1 MSAATQISPIM
12 LRQVIFPVIW
22 LRIKSYADQVENLRK
37 SCSPHCRSSFAHFL
51 YFSTFFMFGMSVGMA
66 GPTLTDYLISFFT
79 NIDIIDALSWLLFTQ
94 STLRFVGAIVAGTLV
109 DRYDWFLISFLTKDS
124 AGLNKIPY
132 LLIGSSYVTRT
143 NRPVYTWT

>member
-1 MSAATQISPIM
+1 M
-12 LRQVIFPVIW
+12 
-22 LRIKSYADQVENLRK
+22 
-37 SCSPHCRSSFAHFL
+37 
-51 YFSTFFMFGMSVGMA
+51 GMA

-94 STLRFVGAIVAGTLV
+94 STLRFVGAIVAGTRV

-132 LLIGSSYVTRT
+132 LLIGSSYVTKT

>member
-1 MSAATQISPIM
+1 M

-22 LRIKSYADQVENLRK
+22 LRIKSYANQVEDLRK
-37 SCSPHCRSSFAHFL
+37 SCSPYCRSSFAHFL

-94 STLRFVGAIVAGTLV
+94 STFRFVGAIVAGTIV
-109 DRYDWFLISFLTKDS
+109 DRYYRFLISFLTIDS
-124 AGLNKIPY
+124 TGFKNIST
-132 LLIGSSYVTRT
+132 LILFTFARI
-143 NRPVYTWT
+143 

>member
-1 MSAATQISPIM
+1 M

-22 LRIKSYADQVENLRK
+22 MRIKSYADQVEDLRRYF
-37 SCSPHCRSSFAHFL
+37 SPHCKSICAHFL

-94 STLRFVGAIVAGTLV
+94 STFRFVGAIVAGTLI
-109 DRYDWFLISFLTKDS
+109 DRYNPFVGFFISVL
-124 AGLNKIPY
+124 P
-132 LLIGSSYVTRT
+132 
-143 NRPVYTWT
+143 